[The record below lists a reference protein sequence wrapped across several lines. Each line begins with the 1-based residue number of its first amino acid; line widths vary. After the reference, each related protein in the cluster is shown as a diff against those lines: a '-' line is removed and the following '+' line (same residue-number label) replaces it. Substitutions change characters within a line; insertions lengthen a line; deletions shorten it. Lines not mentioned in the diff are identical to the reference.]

1 MKINDY
7 NDQQIACKP
16 IFDMYRLDA
25 GSVVKT
31 FLASE
36 SQVTHLER
44 DKFVL
49 DNIIFSDY
57 AVGENWEV

>member
-1 MKINDY
+1 
-7 NDQQIACKP
+7 
-16 IFDMYRLDA
+16 MYRLDA

-31 FLASE
+31 FLTTE

-44 DKFVL
+44 DQFVL

-57 AVGENWEV
+57 AVGDNWEV